1 MDLNAAV
8 AAAAA
13 IAGVLT
19 GVIAML
25 AFRWSEREQRRP
37 TRTSLHT
44 EPVLPRGVDTVL
56 SVLRSSAVVLDE
68 ADGVVKAS
76 SAAYALG
83 LVRGGKLAVE
93 PMLKMARDTRRDG
106 EIRQVE
112 LDLPRRGTGRGEALA
127 VSARVAP
134 LGSRLVLLLVEDLTE
149 ARRIEAVRR
158 DFVANV
164 SHELKTPVGALSL
177 LSEAVMDAADDPE
190 AVERFAGRMQI
201 EATRLT
207 SLVQEL
213 IDLSR
218 VQNDDPL
225 EDSEPVRV
233 SELVAE
239 AIERC
244 RHAAGTKEITMAT
257 NVGAGDG
264 PHEDGDGTTDGA
276 ADLRVWGNRGQLA
289 AALGNLVEN
298 AVNYSP
304 ARTRVGIAARSV
316 RLAGGPM
323 VEIAVTD
330 QGIGIS
336 EKDKERV
343 FERFYRVDPARSRAT
358 GGTGLGLS
366 IVKHVAASHGGDVTV
381 WSAEGQGSTF
391 TLRLPEAPAS
401 RERASRTA
409 DETADETGEDT
420 VEETADEATDG
431 TTDEGWPD
439 APPTASPNGSST
451 RSSASAGSPTTSPAE
466 SPAGSSTTSAVES
479 SAQSSTASPAESP
492 GGPSTASPGGPSAS
506 ASVGPSAS
514 GSAGPQSSPHM
525 SSPSTPHASDSSA
538 YETLPSPEVLP

>member
-1 MDLNAAV
+1 MDVNAAV

-13 IAGVLT
+13 IAGVCT

-25 AFRWSEREQRRP
+25 AFRWSERDQKRP

-44 EPVLPRGVDTVL
+44 DPVLPPGVDTVL

-68 ADGVVKAS
+68 ADSVVKAS

-93 PMLKMARDTRRDG
+93 PMLQMARDTRRDG

-177 LSEAVMDAADDPE
+177 LSEAVMDASDDPE

-225 EDSEPVRV
+225 EDAEPVRV
-233 SELVAE
+233 DELVAE
-239 AIERC
+239 AIDRS
-244 RHAAGTKEITMAT
+244 RHQASHKQITMA
-257 NVGAGDG
+257 AG
-264 PHEDGDGTTDGA
+264 GTA
-276 ADLRVWGNRGQLA
+276 ELQIWGNRGQLA

-304 ARTRVGIAARSV
+304 ARTRVGISAR
-316 RLAGGPM
+316 RITAPGGGGTSQASGSGGLIE
-323 VEIAVTD
+323 VAVTD

-336 EKDKERV
+336 DKDKERI

-358 GGTGLGLS
+358 GGTGLGLA
-366 IVKHVAASHGGDVTV
+366 IVKHVAASHGGEVTV
-381 WSAEGQGSTF
+381 WSSEGQGSTF
-391 TLRLPEAPAS
+391 TLRLPEAAAP
-401 RERASRTA
+401 RDRG
-409 DETADETGEDT
+409 TGHGGGLS
-420 VEETADEATDG
+420 EETT
-431 TTDEGWPD
+431 
-439 APPTASPNGSST
+439 PPGE
-451 RSSASAGSPTTSPAE
+451 SAETTSYEPIPA
-466 SPAGSSTTSAVES
+466 
-479 SAQSSTASPAESP
+479 
-492 GGPSTASPGGPSAS
+492 
-506 ASVGPSAS
+506 
-514 GSAGPQSSPHM
+514 
-525 SSPSTPHASDSSA
+525 
-538 YETLPSPEVLP
+538 PEVLP

>member
-8 AAAAA
+8 AAVAA
-13 IAGVLT
+13 IGGLCT

-25 AFRWSEREQRRP
+25 AFRWSEREQARP
-37 TRTSLHT
+37 TRSSLHT
-44 EPVLPRGVDTVL
+44 EAVLPPGVDTVL

-68 ADGVVKAS
+68 EDAVVKAS

-83 LVRGGKLAVE
+83 LVRGGRLAVE
-93 PMLKMARDTRRDG
+93 PMLAMARQTRRDG

-112 LDLPRRGTGRGEALA
+112 LDLPRRSGRGEALA

-177 LSEAVMDAADDPE
+177 LSEAVMDAAEDPE
-190 AVERFAGRMQI
+190 AVIRFAGRMQI

-207 SLVQEL
+207 NLVQEL

-225 EDSEPVRV
+225 EDAERVRV
-233 SELVAE
+233 DELVAE
-239 AIERC
+239 AIDRC
-244 RHAAGTKEITMAT
+244 RHAASTKQITIA
-257 NVGAGDG
+257 AGGIDG
-264 PHEDGDGTTDGA
+264 LT
-276 ADLRVWGNRGQLA
+276 LWGNRGQLA

-304 ARTRVGIAARSV
+304 SRTRVGIAAR
-316 RLAGGPM
+316 RITAPGGDL

-336 EKDKERV
+336 EKDRDRV

-358 GGTGLGLS
+358 GGTGLGLA
-366 IVKHVAASHGGDVTV
+366 IVKHVAASHGGEVAV
-381 WSAEGQGSTF
+381 WSSEGQGSTF
-391 TLRLPEAPAS
+391 TLRLPEAATS
-401 RERASRTA
+401 RRDGRGRDGEVSGALIEPSGVEDDA
-409 DETADETGEDT
+409 DD
-420 VEETADEATDG
+420 
-431 TTDEGWPD
+431 
-439 APPTASPNGSST
+439 S
-451 RSSASAGSPTTSPAE
+451 
-466 SPAGSSTTSAVES
+466 
-479 SAQSSTASPAESP
+479 
-492 GGPSTASPGGPSAS
+492 
-506 ASVGPSAS
+506 
-514 GSAGPQSSPHM
+514 
-525 SSPSTPHASDSSA
+525 HASHPA
-538 YETLPSPEVLP
+538 PEAIQ

>member
-1 MDLNAAV
+1 MDVNAAV

-13 IAGVLT
+13 IAGVCT

-25 AFRWSEREQRRP
+25 AFRWSEREQARP

-44 EPVLPRGVDTVL
+44 EPGLPPGVDTVL

-68 ADGVVKAS
+68 SDAVVKAS

-93 PMLKMARDTRRDG
+93 PMLQMARDTRRDG

-112 LDLPRRGTGRGEALA
+112 LDLPRRGTGRGDALA

-177 LSEAVMDAADDPE
+177 LSEAVLDASDDPE
-190 AVERFAGRMQI
+190 AVQRFAGRMQN

-207 SLVQEL
+207 NLVQEL

-225 EDSEPVRV
+225 EDSESVRV
-233 SELVAE
+233 DELVTE
-239 AIERC
+239 AIERS
-244 RHAAGTKEITMAT
+244 RHSADSKQITLLAG
-257 NVGAGDG
+257 
-264 PHEDGDGTTDGA
+264 GTES
-276 ADLRVWGNRGQLA
+276 LHVWGNRGQLA

-304 ARTRVGIAARSV
+304 ARTRVKVAG
-316 RLAGGPM
+316 RLAQAPGGDLI
-323 VEIAVTD
+323 EIAVTD

-336 EKDKERV
+336 ERDKERI

-366 IVKHVAASHGGDVTV
+366 IVKHVAASHGGEVTV

-391 TLRLPEAPAS
+391 TLRLPEAGSAREQAALDKADRLGRNRLSGALQEPAAFEDE
-401 RERASRTA
+401 ERPYVDQA
-409 DETADETGEDT
+409 DEQL
-420 VEETADEATDG
+420 
-431 TTDEGWPD
+431 
-439 APPTASPNGSST
+439 
-451 RSSASAGSPTTSPAE
+451 SA
-466 SPAGSSTTSAVES
+466 
-479 SAQSSTASPAESP
+479 
-492 GGPSTASPGGPSAS
+492 
-506 ASVGPSAS
+506 
-514 GSAGPQSSPHM
+514 
-525 SSPSTPHASDSSA
+525 
-538 YETLPSPEVLP
+538 PEVLP

>member
-1 MDLNAAV
+1 MDVNAAV

-25 AFRWSEREQRRP
+25 AFRWSERDQKRP

-44 EPVLPRGVDTVL
+44 DPVLPPGVDTVL

-68 ADGVVKAS
+68 ADAVVKAS

-83 LVRGGKLAVE
+83 LVRGGRLSVE
-93 PMLKMARDTRRDG
+93 PMLRMARDTRRDG

-112 LDLPRRGTGRGEALA
+112 LDLARRGTGRGGEALA

-177 LSEAVMDAADDPE
+177 LSEAVMDASDDPE
-190 AVERFAGRMQI
+190 AVERFAGRMQV

-207 SLVQEL
+207 NLVQEL

-225 EDSEPVRV
+225 EDAESVRV
-233 SELVAE
+233 DELVAE
-239 AIERC
+239 AVDRC
-244 RHAAGTKEITMAT
+244 RHAASTKQITMA
-257 NVGAGDG
+257 AG
-264 PHEDGDGTTDGA
+264 GTA
-276 ADLRVWGNRGQLA
+276 HLRVWGHRGQLA

-304 ARTRVGIAARSV
+304 ARTRVGIAARRVS
-316 RLAGGPM
+316 APGGDM
-323 VEIAVTD
+323 IEIAVTD

-336 EKDKERV
+336 DKDKERI

-358 GGTGLGLS
+358 GGTGLGLA
-366 IVKHVAASHGGDVTV
+366 IVKHVAASHGGEVTV
-381 WSAEGQGSTF
+381 WSSEGQGSTF
-391 TLRLPEAPAS
+391 TLRLPEAGAA
-401 RERASRTA
+401 RDRATEHPSDLE
-409 DETADETGEDT
+409 DEDGRP
-420 VEETADEATDG
+420 DG
-431 TTDEGWPD
+431 TAT
-439 APPTASPNGSST
+439 
-451 RSSASAGSPTTSPAE
+451 
-466 SPAGSSTTSAVES
+466 V
-479 SAQSSTASPAESP
+479 
-492 GGPSTASPGGPSAS
+492 
-506 ASVGPSAS
+506 
-514 GSAGPQSSPHM
+514 SSP
-525 SSPSTPHASDSSA
+525 
-538 YETLPSPEVLP
+538 YEPLPAPEVLP

>member
-1 MDLNAAV
+1 MDVNAAV

-25 AFRWSEREQRRP
+25 AFRWSERDQKRP

-44 EPVLPRGVDTVL
+44 DPVLPPGVDTVL

-68 ADGVVKAS
+68 ADAVVKAS

-93 PMLKMARDTRRDG
+93 PMLQMTRDTRRDG

-177 LSEAVMDAADDPE
+177 LSEAVMDASDDPE
-190 AVERFAGRMQI
+190 AVQRFAGRMQI

-207 SLVQEL
+207 NLVQEL

-225 EDSEPVRV
+225 EDAEPVRV
-233 SELVAE
+233 DELVAE
-239 AIERC
+239 AVDRC
-244 RHAAGTKEITMAT
+244 RHQAGTKQITMAS
-257 NVGAGDG
+257 NVWTPEGADQGG
-264 PHEDGDGTTDGA
+264 GGRRTGGT
-276 ADLRVWGNRGQLA
+276 ADLYVWGNRGQLA

-304 ARTRVGIAARSV
+304 ARTRVGIAARRIS
-316 RLAGGPM
+316 APGGDM
-323 VEIAVTD
+323 IELAVTD

-336 EKDKERV
+336 DKDKERI

-358 GGTGLGLS
+358 GGTGLGLA
-366 IVKHVAASHGGDVTV
+366 IVKHVVASHGGEVTV

-391 TLRLPEAPAS
+391 TLRLPEAGAA
-401 RERASRTA
+401 RDRAQQHPDL
-409 DETADETGEDT
+409 DE
-420 VEETADEATDG
+420 EAG
-431 TTDEGWPD
+431 P
-439 APPTASPNGSST
+439 SST
-451 RSSASAGSPTTSPAE
+451 SPD
-466 SPAGSSTTSAVES
+466 ST
-479 SAQSSTASPAESP
+479 
-492 GGPSTASPGGPSAS
+492 
-506 ASVGPSAS
+506 
-514 GSAGPQSSPHM
+514 
-525 SSPSTPHASDSSA
+525 A
-538 YETLPSPEVLP
+538 YETLPAPEVLP

>member
-1 MDLNAAV
+1 MDVNAAV

-25 AFRWSEREQRRP
+25 AFRWSERDQKRP

-44 EPVLPRGVDTVL
+44 DPVLPPGVDTVL

-68 ADGVVKAS
+68 ADAVVKAS

-83 LVRGGKLAVE
+83 LVRGGKLSVD
-93 PMLKMARDTRRDG
+93 PMLQMARDTRRDG

-177 LSEAVMDAADDPE
+177 LSEAVMDASDDPE
-190 AVERFAGRMQI
+190 AVQRFAGRMQI

-207 SLVQEL
+207 NLVQEL

-225 EDSEPVRV
+225 EDAEPVRV
-233 SELVAE
+233 DELVAE
-239 AIERC
+239 AIDRC
-244 RHAAGTKEITMAT
+244 RHQAGTKQITMAS
-257 NVGAGDG
+257 NVWTAEG
-264 PHEDGDGTTDGA
+264 PDQGGGRGEADVE
-276 ADLRVWGNRGQLA
+276 DLRVWGNRGQLA

-304 ARTRVGIAARSV
+304 ARTRVGIVARRIAAP
-316 RLAGGPM
+316 GGDM
-323 VEIAVTD
+323 IELAVTD

-336 EKDKERV
+336 DRDKERI

-358 GGTGLGLS
+358 GGTGLGLA
-366 IVKHVAASHGGDVTV
+366 IVKHVVASHGGEVTV

-391 TLRLPEAPAS
+391 TLRLPEAGAA
-401 RERASRTA
+401 RDRAQQHPGL
-409 DETADETGEDT
+409 D
-420 VEETADEATDG
+420 DEAGLTD
-431 TTDEGWPD
+431 
-439 APPTASPNGSST
+439 
-451 RSSASAGSPTTSPAE
+451 
-466 SPAGSSTTSAVES
+466 
-479 SAQSSTASPAESP
+479 
-492 GGPSTASPGGPSAS
+492 
-506 ASVGPSAS
+506 
-514 GSAGPQSSPHM
+514 SSPY
-525 SSPSTPHASDSSA
+525 AS
-538 YETLPSPEVLP
+538 LPAPEVLP

>member
-1 MDLNAAV
+1 MNVDAAV
-8 AAAAA
+8 AAVAA
-13 IAGVLT
+13 IAGLCT
-19 GVIAML
+19 GVFAML
-25 AFRWSEREQRRP
+25 AFRWSERDQAKP

-44 EPVLPRGVDTVL
+44 DAVLPPGVDTVL

-68 ADGVVKAS
+68 ADAVVKAS

-93 PMLKMARDTRRDG
+93 PMLQMARDTRRDG

-112 LDLPRRGTGRGEALA
+112 LDLPRRGTGRGGDALA

-177 LSEAVMDAADDPE
+177 LSEAVMDASDDPE
-190 AVERFAGRMQI
+190 AVERFAGRMQN

-207 SLVQEL
+207 NLVQEL

-225 EDSEPVRV
+225 EDAEPVRV
-233 SELVAE
+233 DELVAE
-239 AIERC
+239 AIDRC
-244 RHAAGTKEITMAT
+244 RQQAGTKQITMAAAGT
-257 NVGAGDG
+257 
-264 PHEDGDGTTDGA
+264 
-276 ADLRVWGNRGQLA
+276 ADLHVWGNRGQLA

-304 ARTRVGIAARSV
+304 ARTRVGIAGRRVQAH
-316 RLAGGPM
+316 GGDLI
-323 VEIAVTD
+323 EIAVTD

-336 EKDKERV
+336 EKDRDRV

-358 GGTGLGLS
+358 GGTGLGLA
-366 IVKHVAASHGGDVTV
+366 IVKHVAASHGGEVTV

-391 TLRLPEAPAS
+391 TLRLPEAGAVRDRARAAS
-401 RERASRTA
+401 
-409 DETADETGEDT
+409 D
-420 VEETADEATDG
+420 
-431 TTDEGWPD
+431 
-439 APPTASPNGSST
+439 
-451 RSSASAGSPTTSPAE
+451 
-466 SPAGSSTTSAVES
+466 
-479 SAQSSTASPAESP
+479 
-492 GGPSTASPGGPSAS
+492 PSAE
-506 ASVGPSAS
+506 GLDEEDRP
-514 GSAGPQSSPHM
+514 
-525 SSPSTPHASDSSA
+525 
-538 YETLPSPEVLP
+538 YETFNDPLPAHPAPEVLP

>member
-1 MDLNAAV
+1 MNVDAAV

-13 IAGVLT
+13 IAGVCT

-25 AFRWSEREQRRP
+25 AFRWSERDQARP

-44 EPVLPRGVDTVL
+44 DAVLPPGVDTVL

-68 ADGVVKAS
+68 ADTVVKAS

-93 PMLKMARDTRRDG
+93 PMLQMARDTRRDG

-112 LDLPRRGTGRGEALA
+112 LDLPRRGTGRGDALA

-177 LSEAVMDAADDPE
+177 LSEAVMDASDDPE
-190 AVERFAGRMQI
+190 AVTRFAGRMQI

-207 SLVQEL
+207 NLVQEL

-225 EDSEPVRV
+225 EDAEPVRV
-233 SELVAE
+233 DELVAE
-239 AIERC
+239 AIDRC
-244 RHAAGTKEITMAT
+244 RHQAGTKQITMAT
-257 NVGAGDG
+257 GGTAG
-264 PHEDGDGTTDGA
+264 
-276 ADLRVWGNRGQLA
+276 LYVWGNRGQLA

-304 ARTRVGIAARSV
+304 ARTRVGIAARKV
-316 RLAGGPM
+316 AAPGGDLI
-323 VEIAVTD
+323 ELAVTD

-336 EKDKERV
+336 EKDRERV

-366 IVKHVAASHGGDVTV
+366 IVKHVAASHGGEVTV

-391 TLRLPEAPAS
+391 TLRLPEAGAS
-401 RERASRTA
+401 RERDRAGRGTR
-409 DETADETGEDT
+409 
-420 VEETADEATDG
+420 ATRERNRPLIG
-431 TTDEGWPD
+431 PD
-439 APPTASPNGSST
+439 AADFVDDAPHDPL
-451 RSSASAGSPTTSPAE
+451 PA
-466 SPAGSSTTSAVES
+466 
-479 SAQSSTASPAESP
+479 P
-492 GGPSTASPGGPSAS
+492 GA
-506 ASVGPSAS
+506 
-514 GSAGPQSSPHM
+514 HR
-525 SSPSTPHASDSSA
+525 
-538 YETLPSPEVLP
+538 

>member
-1 MDLNAAV
+1 MDVNAAV

-13 IAGVLT
+13 IAGVCT

-25 AFRWSEREQRRP
+25 AFRWSERDQKRP

-44 EPVLPRGVDTVL
+44 DPVLPPGVDTVL

-68 ADGVVKAS
+68 ADSVVKAS

-93 PMLKMARDTRRDG
+93 PMLQMARDTRRDG

-112 LDLPRRGTGRGEALA
+112 LALPRRGTGRGDALA

-190 AVERFAGRMQI
+190 AVERFAGRMQN

-207 SLVQEL
+207 NLVQEL

-225 EDSEPVRV
+225 EDAEPVRV
-233 SELVAE
+233 DELVGE
-239 AIERC
+239 AIDRC
-244 RHAAGTKEITMAT
+244 RHQAGTKQITMAT
-257 NVGAGDG
+257 NMAAPEGLGQG
-264 PHEDGDGTTDGA
+264 PGQGA
-276 ADLRVWGNRGQLA
+276 AGRRQAGLADLHVWGNRGQLA

-304 ARTRVGIAARSV
+304 ARTRVGIAARRV
-316 RLAGGPM
+316 TAPGGDLIE
-323 VEIAVTD
+323 VAVTD

-336 EKDKERV
+336 DKDKERI

-358 GGTGLGLS
+358 GGTGLGLA
-366 IVKHVAASHGGDVTV
+366 IVKHVAASHGGEVTV
-381 WSAEGQGSTF
+381 WSSEGQGSTF
-391 TLRLPEAPAS
+391 TLRLPEAAAA
-401 RERASRTA
+401 RDRGAGHGFAA
-409 DETADETGEDT
+409 DGAHQGARPDDT
-420 VEETADEATDG
+420 T
-431 TTDEGWPD
+431 
-439 APPTASPNGSST
+439 
-451 RSSASAGSPTTSPAE
+451 
-466 SPAGSSTTSAVES
+466 
-479 SAQSSTASPAESP
+479 
-492 GGPSTASPGGPSAS
+492 
-506 ASVGPSAS
+506 
-514 GSAGPQSSPHM
+514 
-525 SSPSTPHASDSSA
+525 A
-538 YETLPSPEVLP
+538 YEPIPAAPEVLP

>member
-1 MDLNAAV
+1 MDAAV
-8 AAAAA
+8 AAVAA
-13 IAGVLT
+13 IAGLCT
-19 GVIAML
+19 GVFAML
-25 AFRWSEREQRRP
+25 AFRWSERDQAKP

-44 EPVLPRGVDTVL
+44 DAVLPPGVDTVL

-68 ADGVVKAS
+68 ADAVVKAS

-93 PMLKMARDTRRDG
+93 PMLQMARDTRRDG

-112 LDLPRRGTGRGEALA
+112 LDLPRRGTGRGGDALA

-177 LSEAVMDAADDPE
+177 LSEAVMDASDDPE
-190 AVERFAGRMQI
+190 AVERFAGRMQN

-207 SLVQEL
+207 NLVQEL

-225 EDSEPVRV
+225 EDAEPVRV
-233 SELVAE
+233 DELVAE
-239 AIERC
+239 AIDRC
-244 RHAAGTKEITMAT
+244 RQQAGSKQITMAAAGT
-257 NVGAGDG
+257 
-264 PHEDGDGTTDGA
+264 
-276 ADLRVWGNRGQLA
+276 ADLHVWGNRGQLA

-304 ARTRVGIAARSV
+304 ARTRVGIAGRRVQAH
-316 RLAGGPM
+316 GGDL

-336 EKDKERV
+336 EKDRDRV

-358 GGTGLGLS
+358 GGTGLGLA
-366 IVKHVAASHGGDVTV
+366 IVKHVAASHGGEVTV

-391 TLRLPEAPAS
+391 TLRLPEAGAVRDRARGAS
-401 RERASRTA
+401 
-409 DETADETGEDT
+409 D
-420 VEETADEATDG
+420 
-431 TTDEGWPD
+431 
-439 APPTASPNGSST
+439 
-451 RSSASAGSPTTSPAE
+451 
-466 SPAGSSTTSAVES
+466 
-479 SAQSSTASPAESP
+479 
-492 GGPSTASPGGPSAS
+492 PSAE
-506 ASVGPSAS
+506 GLDDEDRP
-514 GSAGPQSSPHM
+514 
-525 SSPSTPHASDSSA
+525 
-538 YETLPSPEVLP
+538 YETFNDPLPAHPAPEVLP

>member
-1 MDLNAAV
+1 MDVNAAV

-25 AFRWSEREQRRP
+25 AFRWSERDLKRP

-44 EPVLPRGVDTVL
+44 DPVLPPGVDTVL

-68 ADGVVKAS
+68 GDAVVKAS

-83 LVRGGKLAVE
+83 LVRGGKLSVE
-93 PMLKMARDTRRDG
+93 PMLQMARDTRRDG

-177 LSEAVMDAADDPE
+177 LSEAVMDASDDPE
-190 AVERFAGRMQI
+190 AVQRFAGRMQI

-207 SLVQEL
+207 NLVQEL

-225 EDSEPVRV
+225 EDAEPVRV
-233 SELVAE
+233 DELIAE
-239 AIERC
+239 AMDRC
-244 RHAAGTKEITMAT
+244 RHAAGTKQITMAS
-257 NVGAGDG
+257 NVWAPEGPDQGGGGRRAG
-264 PHEDGDGTTDGA
+264 GTTD
-276 ADLRVWGNRGQLA
+276 LSIWGNRGQLA

-304 ARTRVGIAARSV
+304 ARTRVGIAARRV
-316 RLAGGPM
+316 NAPGGDNI
-323 VEIAVTD
+323 EIAVTD

-336 EKDKERV
+336 DKDKERI

-358 GGTGLGLS
+358 GGTGLGLA
-366 IVKHVAASHGGDVTV
+366 IVKHVAASHSGEVTV
-381 WSAEGQGSTF
+381 WSSEGQGSTF
-391 TLRLPEAPAS
+391 TLRLPEAGAA
-401 RERASRTA
+401 RDRAQQHPGL
-409 DETADETGEDT
+409 D
-420 VEETADEATDG
+420 DEAGQSAAPSHRRAT
-431 TTDEGWPD
+431 PD
-439 APPTASPNGSST
+439 SLADST
-451 RSSASAGSPTTSPAE
+451 
-466 SPAGSSTTSAVES
+466 
-479 SAQSSTASPAESP
+479 
-492 GGPSTASPGGPSAS
+492 
-506 ASVGPSAS
+506 
-514 GSAGPQSSPHM
+514 
-525 SSPSTPHASDSSA
+525 A
-538 YETLPSPEVLP
+538 YETLSAPEVLP

>member
-1 MDLNAAV
+1 MNVDAAV
-8 AAAAA
+8 AAVAA
-13 IAGVLT
+13 IAGLCT
-19 GVIAML
+19 GVFAML
-25 AFRWSEREQRRP
+25 AFRWSERDQAKP

-44 EPVLPRGVDTVL
+44 DAVLPPGVDTVL

-68 ADGVVKAS
+68 ADAVVKAS

-93 PMLKMARDTRRDG
+93 PMMQMARDTRRDG

-177 LSEAVMDAADDPE
+177 LSEAVMDACDDPE
-190 AVERFAGRMQI
+190 AVTRFAGRMQN

-207 SLVQEL
+207 NLVQEL

-225 EDSEPVRV
+225 EDAEPVRV
-233 SELVAE
+233 DELVAE
-239 AIERC
+239 AIDRC
-244 RHAAGTKEITMAT
+244 RQQAGTKQITMASSL
-257 NVGAGDG
+257 AGPEG
-264 PHEDGDGTTDGA
+264 SA
-276 ADLRVWGNRGQLA
+276 ADLSVWGNRGQLA

-304 ARTRVGIAARSV
+304 ARTRVGIAGRRVSAP
-316 RLAGGPM
+316 GGDLI
-323 VEIAVTD
+323 EIAVTD

-336 EKDKERV
+336 EKDRDRV

-358 GGTGLGLS
+358 GGTGLGLA
-366 IVKHVAASHGGDVTV
+366 IVKHVAASHGGEVTV

-391 TLRLPEAPAS
+391 TLRLPEAGAVRD
-401 RERASRTA
+401 RERPA
-409 DETADETGEDT
+409 DLSADGLDEEDR
-420 VEETADEATDG
+420 
-431 TTDEGWPD
+431 P
-439 APPTASPNGSST
+439 
-451 RSSASAGSPTTSPAE
+451 
-466 SPAGSSTTSAVES
+466 
-479 SAQSSTASPAESP
+479 
-492 GGPSTASPGGPSAS
+492 
-506 ASVGPSAS
+506 
-514 GSAGPQSSPHM
+514 
-525 SSPSTPHASDSSA
+525 
-538 YETLPSPEVLP
+538 YETFNDPLPAHPAPEVLP

>member
-1 MDLNAAV
+1 MDVNAAV

-25 AFRWSEREQRRP
+25 ALRFSEREQGRP
-37 TRTSLHT
+37 TRASPHT
-44 EPVLPRGVDTVL
+44 EPVLPPGVDTVL

-68 ADGVVKAS
+68 SDAVVKAS

-83 LVRGGKLAVE
+83 LVRGGRLAVE
-93 PMLKMARDTRRDG
+93 PMLQMARDTRRDG

-112 LDLPRRGTGRGEALA
+112 LDLPRRGTGRGESLA

-177 LSEAVMDAADDPE
+177 LSEAVMGAADDPE
-190 AVERFAGRMQI
+190 AVQRFAGRMQV

-207 SLVQEL
+207 NLVQEL

-225 EDSEPVRV
+225 EDAEPVPV
-233 SELVAE
+233 DELVAE
-239 AIERC
+239 AIDRC
-244 RHAAGTKEITMAT
+244 RHQASTKQITMAT
-257 NVGAGDG
+257 NVPVPEGSGDGGDGQPAGAGSG
-264 PHEDGDGTTDGA
+264 LA
-276 ADLRVWGNRGQLA
+276 VWGNRGQLA

-304 ARTRVGIAARSV
+304 ARTRVGIAV
-316 RLAGGPM
+316 RRVSAPGGDLI
-323 VEIAVTD
+323 EIAVTD

-336 EKDKERV
+336 DKDKERI

-366 IVKHVAASHGGDVTV
+366 IVKHVVASHGGEVTV
-381 WSAEGQGSTF
+381 WSAKGQGSTF
-391 TLRLPEAPAS
+391 TLRLPEAGAGPRSRNRALRAAGREQRQRPAL
-401 RERASRTA
+401 
-409 DETADETGEDT
+409 D
-420 VEETADEATDG
+420 DEA
-431 TTDEGWPD
+431 
-439 APPTASPNGSST
+439 GSCAGDPAGPA
-451 RSSASAGSPTTSPAE
+451 ASADPA
-466 SPAGSSTTSAVES
+466 V
-479 SAQSSTASPAESP
+479 
-492 GGPSTASPGGPSAS
+492 PSAS
-506 ASVGPSAS
+506 AS
-514 GSAGPQSSPHM
+514 SSPAPPSTT
-525 SSPSTPHASDSSA
+525 SSP
-538 YETLPSPEVLP
+538 YEPLTAPEVLP

>member
-1 MDLNAAV
+1 MNVDAAV

-13 IAGVLT
+13 LAGLCT

-25 AFRWSEREQRRP
+25 AFRWSERDQARP
-37 TRTSLHT
+37 TRSSLHT
-44 EPVLPRGVDTVL
+44 DAVLPPGVDTVL

-68 ADGVVKAS
+68 GDAVVKAS

-83 LVRGGKLAVE
+83 LVRGGRLAVE
-93 PMLKMARDTRRDG
+93 PMLQMARDTRRDG

-112 LDLPRRGTGRGEALA
+112 LDLPRRGTGRGDALA

-177 LSEAVMDAADDPE
+177 LSEAVMDASDDPE
-190 AVERFAGRMQI
+190 AVTRFAGRMQI

-207 SLVQEL
+207 NLVQEL

-225 EDSEPVRV
+225 EDAEPVRV
-233 SELVAE
+233 DELVAE
-239 AIERC
+239 AIDRC
-244 RHAAGTKEITMAT
+244 RHQAGTKQITMASS
-257 NVGAGDG
+257 VGGPEGSSTRGGGGRRAGG
-264 PHEDGDGTTDGA
+264 SAGLH
-276 ADLRVWGNRGQLA
+276 VWGNRGQLA

-304 ARTRVGIAARSV
+304 ARTRVGIAARRV
-316 RLAGGPM
+316 AAPGGDLI
-323 VEIAVTD
+323 EIAVTD

-336 EKDKERV
+336 EKDRERV

-366 IVKHVAASHGGDVTV
+366 IVKHVAASHGGEVTV

-391 TLRLPEAPAS
+391 TLRLPEAGVD
-401 RERASRTA
+401 RDRLRLRRYDDTA
-409 DETADETGEDT
+409 
-420 VEETADEATDG
+420 
-431 TTDEGWPD
+431 P
-439 APPTASPNGSST
+439 
-451 RSSASAGSPTTSPAE
+451 
-466 SPAGSSTTSAVES
+466 
-479 SAQSSTASPAESP
+479 
-492 GGPSTASPGGPSAS
+492 
-506 ASVGPSAS
+506 
-514 GSAGPQSSPHM
+514 GSAGIPAP
-525 SSPSTPHASDSSA
+525 
-538 YETLPSPEVLP
+538 ETLP

>member
-1 MDLNAAV
+1 MDVNAAV

-13 IAGVLT
+13 IAGLCT

-25 AFRWSEREQRRP
+25 AFRWSERDQRRP

-44 EPVLPRGVDTVL
+44 AAVLPPGVDTVL

-68 ADGVVKAS
+68 SDSVVKAS

-93 PMLKMARDTRRDG
+93 PLLHMARDTRRDG

-134 LGSRLVLLLVEDLTE
+134 LGSRLVLLLVDDLTE

-177 LSEAVMDAADDPE
+177 LSEAVKDASDDPE

-207 SLVQEL
+207 NLVQEL

-225 EDSEPVRV
+225 EDAEPVRV
-233 SELVAE
+233 DELVAE
-239 AIERC
+239 AIDRS
-244 RHAAGTKEITMAT
+244 RHPASTKQITMA
-257 NVGAGDG
+257 AG
-264 PHEDGDGTTDGA
+264 GT
-276 ADLRVWGNRGQLA
+276 ADLRIWGNRGQLA

-304 ARTRVGIAARSV
+304 ARTRVGISARRVAAP
-316 RLAGGPM
+316 GGDLI
-323 VEIAVTD
+323 EIAVTD

-336 EKDKERV
+336 EKDRERV

-358 GGTGLGLS
+358 GGTGLGLA
-366 IVKHVAASHGGDVTV
+366 IVKHVAASHGGEVTV
-381 WSAEGQGSTF
+381 WSSEGQGSTF
-391 TLRLPEAPAS
+391 TLRLPEAGAV
-401 RERASRTA
+401 RDR
-409 DETADETGEDT
+409 
-420 VEETADEATDG
+420 
-431 TTDEGWPD
+431 
-439 APPTASPNGSST
+439 SST
-451 RSSASAGSPTTSPAE
+451 GPDRVDEDDDRPYDTDPNTEIPA
-466 SPAGSSTTSAVES
+466 
-479 SAQSSTASPAESP
+479 
-492 GGPSTASPGGPSAS
+492 
-506 ASVGPSAS
+506 
-514 GSAGPQSSPHM
+514 
-525 SSPSTPHASDSSA
+525 
-538 YETLPSPEVLP
+538 PEVLP

>member
-1 MDLNAAV
+1 MNVDAAV
-8 AAAAA
+8 AAVAAL
-13 IAGVLT
+13 AGLCT
-19 GVIAML
+19 GVFAML
-25 AFRWSEREQRRP
+25 AFRWSERDQAKP

-44 EPVLPRGVDTVL
+44 EAVLPPGVDTVL

-68 ADGVVKAS
+68 ADAVVKAS

-93 PMLKMARDTRRDG
+93 PMLQMARDTRRDG

-112 LDLPRRGTGRGEALA
+112 LDLPRRGTGRGGEALA

-177 LSEAVMDAADDPE
+177 LSEAVMDASDDPE
-190 AVERFAGRMQI
+190 AVERFAGRMQN

-207 SLVQEL
+207 NLVQEL

-225 EDSEPVRV
+225 EDAEPVRV
-233 SELVAE
+233 DELVAE
-239 AIERC
+239 AIDRC
-244 RHAAGTKEITMAT
+244 RQQATSKQITMA
-257 NVGAGDG
+257 AG
-264 PHEDGDGTTDGA
+264 GTAG
-276 ADLRVWGNRGQLA
+276 LYVWGNRGQLA

-304 ARTRVGIAARSV
+304 ARTRVGIAGRRVPAT
-316 RLAGGPM
+316 GGSGNGRAQGSGSGGHI
-323 VEIAVTD
+323 EIAVTD

-336 EKDKERV
+336 EKDRDRV

-358 GGTGLGLS
+358 GGTGLGLA
-366 IVKHVAASHGGDVTV
+366 IVKHVVASHGGEVTV

-391 TLRLPEAPAS
+391 TLRLPEAGAVRDRVS
-401 RERASRTA
+401 GA
-409 DETADETGEDT
+409 
-420 VEETADEATDG
+420 AT
-431 TTDEGWPD
+431 
-439 APPTASPNGSST
+439 
-451 RSSASAGSPTTSPAE
+451 
-466 SPAGSSTTSAVES
+466 
-479 SAQSSTASPAESP
+479 
-492 GGPSTASPGGPSAS
+492 GPSAE
-506 ASVGPSAS
+506 GLDDEDRP
-514 GSAGPQSSPHM
+514 
-525 SSPSTPHASDSSA
+525 
-538 YETLPSPEVLP
+538 YETFNDPLPAHPAPEVLP

>member
-1 MDLNAAV
+1 MDVNAAV
-8 AAAAA
+8 AAVAA

-19 GVIAML
+19 GVIATL
-25 AFRWSEREQRRP
+25 AFRFSEREQRRP

-44 EPVLPRGVDTVL
+44 DPVLPPGVDTVL
-56 SVLRSSAVVLDE
+56 SVLSSSAVVLDE

-83 LVRGGKLAVE
+83 LVRGGKLTVE

-177 LSEAVMDAADDPE
+177 LSEAVLDAADDPA

-225 EDSEPVRV
+225 EDAEPVRV
-233 SELVAE
+233 DELVAE
-239 AIERC
+239 AIDRC
-244 RHAAGTKEITMAT
+244 RHQAGAKEITMA
-257 NVGAGDG
+257 AG
-264 PHEDGDGTTDGA
+264 GA

-316 RLAGGPM
+316 AQPGGGLI
-323 VEIAVTD
+323 EIAVTD

-336 EKDKERV
+336 DKDKERV

-358 GGTGLGLS
+358 GGTGLGLA
-366 IVKHVAASHGGDVTV
+366 IVKHVAASHGGEVTV

-391 TLRLPEAPAS
+391 TLRLPEARAARS
-401 RERASRTA
+401 RDRRTSQRDDDTGGAGGA
-409 DETADETGEDT
+409 DGLDGE
-420 VEETADEATDG
+420 AR
-431 TTDEGWPD
+431 
-439 APPTASPNGSST
+439 
-451 RSSASAGSPTTSPAE
+451 RSSL
-466 SPAGSSTTSAVES
+466 SSLHS
-479 SAQSSTASPAESP
+479 
-492 GGPSTASPGGPSAS
+492 
-506 ASVGPSAS
+506 
-514 GSAGPQSSPHM
+514 
-525 SSPSTPHASDSSA
+525 SDSSA